1 MKSYLFLMLL
11 IFIACNVEKKTEEIV
26 LKDANHEILKKI
38 AKIFAYCG
46 AENGDCFI
54 AKLNELYD
62 DLTFEQSMALKNFEL
77 SPQCQNDCVNIF
89 SDELKDKSLSETL
102 CNIYICLK

>member
-46 AENGDCFI
+46 TENGDCFI

-77 SPQCQNDCVNIF
+77 SPQCQNDCVDIF
-89 SDELKDKSLSETL
+89 SDIIKDDSQSEVL
-102 CNIYICLK
+102 CEIYVCLK